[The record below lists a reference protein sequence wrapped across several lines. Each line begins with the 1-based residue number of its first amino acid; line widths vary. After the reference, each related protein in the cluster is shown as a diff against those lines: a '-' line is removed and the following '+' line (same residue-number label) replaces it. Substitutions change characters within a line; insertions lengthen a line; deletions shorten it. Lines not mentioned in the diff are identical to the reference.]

1 MPNHTIQRMGAS
13 RLAQSQFRSLWR
25 LAPTADG
32 ARYRRHHTFEK
43 HTPKTHMNISPENV
57 QGFAML
63 TVLAGIATAIFW
75 MVVGWRAMRAH
86 ERIAEAS
93 EQALRRFRETTREKI
108 SE

>member
-1 MPNHTIQRMGAS
+1 
-13 RLAQSQFRSLWR
+13 
-25 LAPTADG
+25 
-32 ARYRRHHTFEK
+32 
-43 HTPKTHMNISPENV
+43 
-57 QGFAML
+57 ML

-93 EQALRRFRETTREKI
+93 EQALRRFRETTTEKI

>member
-1 MPNHTIQRMGAS
+1 
-13 RLAQSQFRSLWR
+13 
-25 LAPTADG
+25 
-32 ARYRRHHTFEK
+32 
-43 HTPKTHMNISPENV
+43 MNISPENA

-63 TVLAGIATAIFW
+63 AVLAGIATAIFW

-93 EQALRRFRETTREKI
+93 EQALRRFREMTSEKM